1 MTYYEREGLLMN
13 EYVFTCIVNLLI
25 ILIVIATAKIIYDLG
40 KESGFNEGYQTGIKK
55 FNSIRITENKKEERR
70 NWMDKESVI

>member
-1 MTYYEREGLLMN
+1 MN